1 MLEAVDVSVRFG
13 GLIAVDAVSATF
25 RAGERVGIIGPN
37 GAGKTTFFNALS
49 GVQVPTSGT
58 IRVGGVDLT
67 GARPHRFARA
77 GVARTFQTPR
87 VFAGLSVADNV
98 AFGSEFAG
106 RARARAGGAR
116 RDDARALL
124 ERLGLTAEAA
134 RPAAELTPSQQRLLE
149 IGMALATRPR
159 ILLLDEVAAGLTEVE
174 LERTAR
180 VIGGVAD
187 DFGLAVVW
195 IEHAVTTLLRHVE
208 RVVVLHQG
216 RMLADATPAEVVRDS
231 AVIEAYLGDEMVAP
245 A

>member
-1 MLEAVDVSVRFG
+1 MIYLPGGLASLRWPRPRAAIAVSEPVLEAVDVSVRFG

-106 RARARAGGAR
+106 RARAGGAR
-116 RDDARALL
+116 RDEHARFWSVSASRRRRRGRRRSSRRRSNACSRSAWRWQRDR
-124 ERLGLTAEAA
+124 ESCCSTKS
-134 RPAAELTPSQQRLLE
+134 RPASPRSSSSAPRASSVASPTTSDSPWSGSSTP
-149 IGMALATRPR
+149 
-159 ILLLDEVAAGLTEVE
+159 
-174 LERTAR
+174 
-180 VIGGVAD
+180 
-187 DFGLAVVW
+187 
-195 IEHAVTTLLRHVE
+195 
-208 RVVVLHQG
+208 
-216 RMLADATPAEVVRDS
+216 
-231 AVIEAYLGDEMVAP
+231 
-245 A
+245 